1 MPLLDVADLRVEYQL
16 QSGTLRAVE
25 AVSFALAKGETMGIV
40 GESGCGKSTLMKALL
55 RLLPANAR
63 LSGGAI
69 RFKGQDLV
77 PIGDDEMRRL
87 RWKDIAYVPQSALNA
102 LNPVYRIGDQIAEAI
117 MVHRGASRKE
127 AWERAKTLFNW
138 VGLEAKRLS
147 AYPHQLSGGMRQRSM
162 IAMALALEP
171 ELLVADEP
179 TTALDVVVQDRILQ
193 RLLML
198 QRQLEL
204 SLVLVTHDISV
215 VAKVCGRALVMYA
228 GRVAELGST
237 RQIFKSPFH
246 PYTIGLL
253 NAFPN
258 VKTQARELIS
268 IPGYPPDLSK
278 PVAGCAFAPRCPFA
292 VEQCHHV
299 APVPVEVEPGHVA
312 ACHRLDQAEAFRE
325 AGRRRSTWEQS
336 LAAREYRHE
345 PSLAARETRQ
355 EPSSTTQSPRKA
367 AGGAHHE

>member
-1 MPLLDVADLRVEYQL
+1 MPLLEVSDLRVEYQL
-16 QSGTLRAVE
+16 PGGSLRAVE
-25 AVSFALAKGETMGIV
+25 SVSFALEKGETMGIV

-55 RLLPANAR
+55 KLLPANAR
-63 LSGGAI
+63 VTGGSI

-77 PIGDDEMRRL
+77 PLRDDEMRRL
-87 RWKDIAYVPQSALNA
+87 RWKEIAYVPQSALNA

-117 MVHRGASRKE
+117 VVHQGKSRKE
-127 AWERAKTLFNW
+127 AWERAKMLFNW
-138 VGLEAKRLS
+138 VGLEAKRLH

-179 TTALDVVVQDRILQ
+179 TTALDVVVQDRILR
-193 RLLML
+193 RLMLL
-198 QRQLEL
+198 QRQLHL

-215 VAKVCGRALVMYA
+215 VAKVCDRALVMYA

-237 RQIFKSPFH
+237 RQIFKAPFH

-258 VKTQARELIS
+258 VKTEARELIS

-278 PVAGCAFAPRCPFA
+278 PVQGCAFAPRCPFA
-292 VEQCHHV
+292 VEVCHQV
-299 APVPVEVEPGHVA
+299 APAPVEVEPGHVA
-312 ACHRLDQAEAFRE
+312 ACHRLDHAEAFRD
-325 AGRRRSTWEQS
+325 AGRHRRTWEQS
-336 LAAREYRHE
+336 LAAR
-345 PSLAARETRQ
+345 SLATMAT
-355 EPSSTTQSPRKA
+355 PSAPSARKA
-367 AGGAHHE
+367 VGGDTGE

>member
-16 QSGTLRAVE
+16 PGGSLRAVE
-25 AVSFALAKGETMGIV
+25 SVSFGLEKGGTMGIV

-63 LSGGAI
+63 ITGGSI

-77 PIGDDEMRRL
+77 PLRDDELRRL
-87 RWKDIAYVPQSALNA
+87 RWKEIAYVPQSALNA
-102 LNPVYRIGDQIAEAI
+102 LNPVYRVGEQIAEAI
-117 MVHRGASRKE
+117 MVHQGKSRKE

-138 VGLEAKRLS
+138 VGLEAKRLD
-147 AYPHQLSGGMRQRSM
+147 AYPHQLSGGMRQRTM
-162 IAMALALEP
+162 IAMALVLEP
-171 ELLVADEP
+171 ELLIADEP

-193 RLLML
+193 RLMML
-198 QRQLEL
+198 QKQLQL

-215 VAKVCGRALVMYA
+215 VAKVCDRALVMYA

-246 PYTIGLL
+246 PYTMGLL

-258 VKTQARELIS
+258 VKHQARELIS

-278 PVAGCAFAPRCPFA
+278 PLAGCPFAARCPFA
-292 VEQCHHV
+292 VDECHRA
-299 APVPVEVEPGHVA
+299 APPPVEVEPGHVA
-312 ACHRLDQAEAFRE
+312 ACHRLDQAETFRE
-325 AGRRRSTWEQS
+325 AARHRSTWEQS
-336 LAAREYRHE
+336 MAAGEAREQQV
-345 PSLAARETRQ
+345 AAAQ
-355 EPSSTTQSPRKA
+355 APGAA
-367 AGGAHHE
+367 AGGAGGE